1 MKKLRLGL
9 ILKHPPSPTF
19 ALLFTLFWSPFA
31 PLCPIL
37 RSPVK
42 TSWINANLSL
52 YHGSSMS
59 IKNFFGKIQNILSLV
74 VVNDPQ
80 MLKSR
85 NNIFFSYTRH
95 LTDITIERKRKKM
108 RIDWNPVWFMVQSN
122 LNYLHLWGLDWIV
135 PIIEIININKP
146 KIYLNNWKQQ
156 QLYH

>member
-9 ILKHPPSPTF
+9 ILIHPPSPTL
-19 ALLFTLFWSPFA
+19 ARLFTLFWSPFA

-59 IKNFFGKIQNILSLV
+59 IENFFGKIQNILSLV

-85 NNIFFSYTRH
+85 NNIFFSYTCH

-108 RIDWNPVWFMVQSN
+108 RIDWNPVWCMVQSN
-122 LNYLHLWGLDWIV
+122 LSYLHLWGLDWIV

-146 KIYLNNWKQQ
+146 KIYLNNWKRIQVS
-156 QLYH
+156 

>member
-9 ILKHPPSPTF
+9 ILIHPPSPTF

-95 LTDITIERKRKKM
+95 LTDITIERKRKKNENWLKPCVM
-108 RIDWNPVWFMVQSN
+108 YGTVKPQLSPLVGTG
-122 LNYLHLWGLDWIV
+122 LNSPD
-135 PIIEIININKP
+135 
-146 KIYLNNWKQQ
+146 NWDYK
-156 QLYH
+156 Y